1 MSTTMVMNGIGE
13 ASPRFKA
20 RAAGF
25 FWLMTILTGAVAM
38 FVGGSIVV
46 NLTATACYAV
56 ATVLV
61 YSLLKPVNSKL
72 SMLAAIFSLAG
83 CIIGTLGVLRLA
95 SSPVNPLVFFGLHCL
110 LVGYVIFRST
120 FLPRILGVLL
130 AVGGLGWLTFALPP
144 LANALSPYIV
154 LPGILGEG
162 ALTLWLLVV
171 GVNEQRWRE
180 LARAN
185 SGGAE

>member
-1 MSTTMVMNGIGE
+1 MSTTMVMNGVAE

-38 FVGGSIVV
+38 FVGGNIVV

-56 ATVLV
+56 ATLLV
-61 YSLLKPVNSKL
+61 YSLLKPVNRNL
-72 SMLAAIFSLAG
+72 SLLAAVFSLMG
-83 CIIGTLGVLRLA
+83 CVIGTLSVLRLV
-95 SSPVNPLVFFGLHCL
+95 SFQINPLAFFGLHCL
-110 LVGYVIFRST
+110 LVGYLIFRST

-130 AVGGLGWLTFALPP
+130 AFGGLGWLTFLFPQF
-144 LANALSPYIV
+144 ANALSPYNV
-154 LPGILGEG
+154 FPGILGEG
-162 ALTLWLLVV
+162 ALALWLLVV

-185 SGGAE
+185 SGGTE